1 MLGIQSF
8 IYKSTVLE
16 FIFLL
21 KDTLCFVHNIS
32 GEDPTFFSPDP
43 DKTKNRIRIR
53 PKFNIF
59 CNELLTGIFSAS
71 LKLEYVDSGLNILSK
86 MEIILYTRCYRS
98 DPDPEPD
105 PVRKVPDPDPTGQK
119 SPDPTGSGS

>member
-1 MLGIQSF
+1 M
-8 IYKSTVLE
+8 K
-16 FIFLL
+16 
-21 KDTLCFVHNIS
+21 K
-32 GEDPTFFSPDP
+32 
-43 DKTKNRIRIR
+43 
-53 PKFNIF
+53 
-59 CNELLTGIFSAS
+59 LTGIFSAS

-119 SPDPTGSGS
+119 SPDPTGSGSSPLHNILRSYL